1 MIQRKQSVFLFLA
14 AVSLCIAACFN
25 TGTVLMLVLLIVAAL
40 VSVGAIFLYKDR
52 KRQAQVVLA
61 NMLLPVA
68 WYVLLAVL
76 NHTLQGTYLLVW
88 ADVLPAVAILFLFF
102 ARKGIQSDE
111 KLVRSLDRIR

>member
-1 MIQRKQSVFLFLA
+1 
-14 AVSLCIAACFN
+14 
-25 TGTVLMLVLLIVAAL
+25 MLVLLIVAAL
-40 VSVGAIFLYKDR
+40 VALGAIFLYQDR
-52 KRQAQVVLA
+52 KRQAQVVLGV
-61 NMLLPVA
+61 MLLPVA

-88 ADVLPAVAILFLFF
+88 ADALPAVAIIFMFL